1 VDLVLRPTEE
11 ADLPVLFEHQADPG
25 AAAMAAV
32 DSRDWDAYVAHQ
44 RKTDADPAA
53 TRQTIV
59 LDGEVVGV
67 ALSWAA
73 AEDER
78 DVGYWI
84 GREHWGRGIATEAL
98 RAFLEIDT
106 HRPLFAH
113 VAVHNVGSRRVLEKC
128 GFAFVREEAADDGV
142 VEQLFRLDG

>member
-1 VDLVLRPTEE
+1 MDLVLRPPED
-11 ADLPVLFEHQADPG
+11 ADLAVLFEHQADAG

-44 RKTDADPAA
+44 RKTNADPSSM
-53 TRQTIV
+53 RRTIV
-59 LDGEVVGV
+59 LDDEVVGSV
-67 ALSWAA
+67 MSWPA

-84 GREHWGRGIATEAL
+84 GRAHWGRGIATEAL
-98 RAFLEIDT
+98 REFLEIDRT
-106 HRPLFAH
+106 RPLSAH
-113 VAVHNVGSRRVLEKC
+113 VAVHNAGSRRVLEKC
-128 GFAFVREEAADDGV
+128 GFALVREETADDGV